1 MKVIVKKK
9 ALEQLIKTISED
21 RSYHS
26 RRYDQIAGE
35 DKPVLPDAQVAMQLS
50 TDQVPVSNPDF
61 LPVNKKQL
69 SSAASQLANQVSPDN
84 VHKFYT
90 GLKKLLRKT
99 SEPKQ
104 HKGMS
109 ETDLMEILRPLVL
122 KEARRVVDPSQFS
135 AQSYVASGRRD
146 ADDDE
151 PMRSTVDTGIRT
163 DASPE
168 LPEPEDKPARPGRK
182 RLVKSGDGA
191 VVKDVVL
198 PSATQALIRK
208 TKKSKK
214 EDSEEMSDFQRM
226 LGQSQENMDAI
237 FANMLKRQ
245 AKISLA
251 DVVVGDANR
260 FLDAYY
266 EASSAAGKAFPI
278 PKSLKAAN
286 MDISVTDSMRT
297 VNGLDESTPHRI
309 VQFIDKSGSDR
320 GIAKKIGAIVHTGG
334 PIAARAEDKLGK
346 SENIMY
352 YLLYNF
358 PFNEREYK
366 EEFEKQLA
374 ILTKQR
380 SEEAV
385 AGLLGFGK
393 DKKSE
398 KDEDL
403 EDVLGAEDI
412 GEKEKES
419 RKATIQ
425 KILSVAN
432 ADEMAFETIK
442 AMEELAIEGNDGALE
457 KMFKSLKMS
466 AISSDEYNRMS
477 VDEKSNLK
485 DQIKNVYD
493 SNRKAFYD
501 ISHMDYVRDILD
513 WDEFSTKYSEEG
525 GLIISS
531 DQTALAEEQLLEA
544 FFEKCFKPRMEKA
557 LSEIASQYPTTKPAI
572 SATYDSKLSDY
583 DSFVTSGLEV
593 EPYKDLVNEI
603 TKNYIINNQAVFKKT
618 IPDFYNMLAGVKG
631 KQGTEEY
638 DARLAAIG
646 MKEIGRQREPFEYL
660 RSVTATM
667 KAVTASALLEIL
679 EGRKEL
685 DQTGRTAE
693 EIEKAFRSKLAR
705 AKQSPEAAEEI
716 MYDKIMNKILRAA
729 DIKNFSDLLS
739 ADVDSIMSDLKSK
752 NIFTRTEKAL
762 KQEIDLDDP
771 EIQEHIFSVVQKF
784 INKMSEHFDKLGKEG
799 SLAER
804 GPVYKFI
811 GEYALQVKGEDDS
824 IGAGELADLLQDYSE
839 MTMEAAEE
847 AQKEKKK
854 QAKKGK

>member
-1 MKVIVKKK
+1 MSKKVS
-9 ALEQLIKTISED
+9 A
-21 RSYHS
+21 
-26 RRYDQIAGE
+26 
-35 DKPVLPDAQVAMQLS
+35 DKIQ
-50 TDQVPVSNPDF
+50 
-61 LPVNKKQL
+61 
-69 SSAASQLANQVSPDN
+69 
-84 VHKFYT
+84 KFYSL
-90 GLKKLLRKT
+90 LKKITKKT
-99 SEPKQ
+99 AEPMQ
-104 HKGMS
+104 YKGMS
-109 ETDLMEILRPLVL
+109 ETDLLEALRPLVL
-122 KEARRVVDPSQFS
+122 KEARRMVDPSQFS
-135 AQSYVASGRRD
+135 AQSFVSSGRRD

-163 DASPE
+163 DAPPE
-168 LPEPEDKPARPGRK
+168 LPEPEDEPVRPGRR
-182 RLVKSGDGA
+182 RLVKTDVGTEA
-191 VVKDVVL
+191 KDVFL
-198 PSATQALIRK
+198 PSATKELIRK

-237 FANMLKRQ
+237 FSNMLKRQ
-245 AKISLA
+245 VKISLE

-266 EASSAAGKAFPI
+266 DASSASGKAFPI

-286 MDISVTDSMRT
+286 MDISVTNSMRT
-297 VNGLDESTPHRI
+297 VDGLAEPTPHVI
-309 VQFIDKSGSDR
+309 IQFIDKSGSDR

-334 PIAARAEDKLGK
+334 PIAARVEDKSGN
-346 SENIMY
+346 STSIMY

-380 SEEAV
+380 SEESV
-385 AGLLGFGK
+385 ARLLAFGR
-393 DKKSE
+393 DKKAD

-403 EDVLGAEDI
+403 EDVLGADDA
-412 GEKEKES
+412 GEKEKEA

-442 AMEELAIEGNDGALE
+442 AMEEIAIEGNDGALE
-457 KMFKSLKMS
+457 KMFKSLKMP
-466 AISSDEYNRMS
+466 AISSDKLNSMS
-477 VDEKSNLK
+477 VDEKSNLQV
-485 DQIKNVYD
+485 QIKNVYD

-525 GLIISS
+525 GMIISS

-557 LSEIASQYPTTKPAI
+557 LRQVSEQYPTTKPVI
-572 SATYDSKLSDY
+572 SAIYDSKLGDY

-603 TKNYIINNQAVFKKT
+603 TKNYIINNQSVFKKT

-631 KQGTEEY
+631 KLGTEEY

-685 DQTGRTAE
+685 DQKGLTAE
-693 EIEKAFRSKLAR
+693 DIEKAFRSKLAR
-705 AKQSPEAAEEI
+705 AKQSPEAAQEI
-716 MYDKIMNKILRAA
+716 MYDKIMNKILSSAG
-729 DIKNFSDLLS
+729 IKNFNDLLDS
-739 ADVDSIMSDLKSK
+739 DVESVMSDLKSK
-752 NIFTRTEKAL
+752 NVFTRTEKAL

-771 EIQEHIFSVVQKF
+771 EIQSHIFDVVQKF

-811 GEYALQVKGEDDS
+811 GEYALQVKAEDDS
-824 IGAGELADLLQDYSE
+824 IKAGELADLLQDYSE
-839 MTMEAAEE
+839 IAMEAAEE
-847 AQKEKKK
+847 AQREKKK
-854 QAKKGK
+854 QSKKGK